1 MLVMSAF
8 QKQPHRVS
16 VTMLIDAI
24 KDQCGIVSQAEV
36 KLSEA
41 RAERDDM
48 LCELKALGVPDRSLV
63 KLTGL
68 SLSTVTKV
76 TANARRSAN
85 VLILEAQVG

>member
-1 MLVMSAF
+1 MLGMSAF

-36 KLSEA
+36 KLSQA

-48 LCELKALGVPDRSLV
+48 LCELKALGVPDRSLER
-63 KLTGL
+63 LTGL
-68 SLSTVTKV
+68 SHSAVSKI
-76 TANARRSAN
+76 TANARRSASL
-85 VLILEAQVG
+85 LILESQVS